1 MKFHIVACVLAL
13 TFLSSVVKAQQPLS
27 TRSDRPAV
35 ATLPAL
41 PPTSP
46 YATPTLSAPPVTP
59 ELWVY
64 AQEQRRHDDP
74 ALSVRR
80 KAELK
85 ADQRLARLAAQKWYG
100 YSNSRPEASP
110 IPFMGQYSPAWVGN
124 GWNRYDWYD
133 VGGPSLTLLVEGFEL
148 RR

>member
-1 MKFHIVACVLAL
+1 MKLRALACFVAMPV
-13 TFLSSVVKAQQPLS
+13 FLSSAMAQQPLP
-27 TRSDRPAV
+27 TRVDRPAV
-35 ATLPAL
+35 SVSPMVPS

-46 YATPTLSAPPVTP
+46 TLSSPPVTP

-64 AQEQRRHDDP
+64 SQELRRHDDP

-100 YSNSRPEASP
+100 FSNSRPEASP
-110 IPFMGQYSPAWVGN
+110 IPFMGQYSPGWVGN
-124 GWNRYDWYD
+124 SWNRYDWYAF
-133 VGGPSLTLLVEGFEL
+133 GNPSLTLLIEGFEQ